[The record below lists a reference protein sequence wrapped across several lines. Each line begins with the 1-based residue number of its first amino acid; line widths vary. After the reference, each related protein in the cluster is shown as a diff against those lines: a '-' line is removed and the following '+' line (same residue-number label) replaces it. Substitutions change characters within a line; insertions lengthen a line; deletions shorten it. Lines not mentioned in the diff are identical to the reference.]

1 MSYFASD
8 SVAAYIQ
15 FIIIIIIIIIIITD
29 LLCSALQS
37 EKLAALQGGRNRIPN
52 VMVTGFMLHSYI
64 NFNSSGNLLHDI
76 QHFNNSQDAKDINT
90 TRKDHLQIF
99 TDGSVFNGP
108 VGSGACSAILF
119 PTSLEHDFYSFSKAV
134 GKKVSSVVCEVEGIL
149 LGIERAIQFFQ
160 GSQTHR
166 NTEYVYIFSDC
177 TTAIDTVVNMNQ
189 CHHFPDLLHRLYALM
204 NQLHYI
210 SIKFVSIPAHSGI
223 FGNEVAD
230 KEAKC
235 VAHKIS
241 VGIISAPDTI
251 SIKDTYRIAANI
263 AHKSWQRKW
272 NKITLVVTLIT

>member
-1 MSYFASD
+1 M
-8 SVAAYIQ
+8 
-15 FIIIIIIIIIIITD
+15 
-29 LLCSALQS
+29 
-37 EKLAALQGGRNRIPN
+37 
-52 VMVTGFMLHSYI
+52 
-64 NFNSSGNLLHDI
+64 
-76 QHFNNSQDAKDINT
+76 
-90 TRKDHLQIF
+90 
-99 TDGSVFNGP
+99 
-108 VGSGACSAILF
+108 
-119 PTSLEHDFYSFSKAV
+119 EHDFYSFSKAV

-204 NQLHYI
+204 NQLHFI

-241 VGIISAPDTI
+241 IGIISAPDII

-263 AHKSWQRKW
+263 AKKSWQRKW
-272 NKITLVVTLIT
+272 NEDNTGRYTHNLIPYVGTKVSFPLSRDKGISYCRMLLHDTMLNDDSYRTGTSVTPLCECGLERETVEHFLLRCNKYDEARNILMDSIKDIWISSEIKVSK